1 MKNTIIII
9 AVIGTLTTCWL
20 DVFVSLKGIDRVFH
34 PTSPNIDSLKHSIK
48 RIELTE
54 NRHFEECSLDSI
66 RYLLD
71 RPIVD
76 N

>member
-20 DVFVSLKGIDRVFH
+20 DVFVSLKGIDRVFL
-34 PTSPNIDSLKHSIK
+34 PKSLEIEILERSIK